1 MDHFETVEAFM
12 ADTLTINETA
22 EHFGVTR
29 LTVTRWIKS
38 GKLNGKKIGREW
50 RITKDEIE
58 RYHRDRV

>member
-22 EHFGVTR
+22 VHFGVTR

-38 GKLNGKKIGREW
+38 GKLEARKICGEW
-50 RITKDEIE
+50 RIKKETIKGF
-58 RYHRDRV
+58 HR

>member
-38 GKLNGKKIGREW
+38 GKLEARKICGEW
-50 RITKDEIE
+50 RIKKETIK
-58 RYHRDRV
+58 RFHR